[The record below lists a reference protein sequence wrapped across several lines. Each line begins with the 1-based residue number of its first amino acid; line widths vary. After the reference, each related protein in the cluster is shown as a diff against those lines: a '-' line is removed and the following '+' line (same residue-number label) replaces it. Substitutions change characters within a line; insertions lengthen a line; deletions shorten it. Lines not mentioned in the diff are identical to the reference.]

1 MFPATRGNFLQRN
14 TRTRKIRETMLTI
27 VSAMR
32 TTKCWTW
39 TKTTTRTSRTSF
51 VNCSS
56 WCNNYPPSQGVPHI
70 LPCYFHMYSIL
81 SKSNSM
87 TWKFKDFSATQILRE
102 INLGWFQKVKNAI
115 LPIWEGLDFAFYE
128 NFIFAS
134 VKNSQKFT
142 FWSAKMVNKLF
153 FGASKWPK

>member
-102 INLGWFQKVKNAI
+102 INLGWFQKVKNCCFNNFMI
-115 LPIWEGLDFAFYE
+115 LNLKMSKIP
-128 NFIFAS
+128 
-134 VKNSQKFT
+134 KNSK
-142 FWSAKMVNKLF
+142 SRAAKMVKVADLETLKSLKIDF
-153 FGASKWPK
+153 T